1 MPDSDHSPL
10 LVQPT
15 PSIELIF
22 LGTGTSGS
30 LPNVS
35 CLTAPEGASPC
46 KTCLSTLRPEGKK
59 NIRRNTSA
67 VMRIGGKD
75 GKKRFVFP
83 LQRLMRAS
91 ARAVPQDYRYRRRQE
106 LPGSRC

>member
-1 MPDSDHSPL
+1 
-10 LVQPT
+10 
-15 PSIELIF
+15 
-22 LGTGTSGS
+22 
-30 LPNVS
+30 
-35 CLTAPEGASPC
+35 
-46 KTCLSTLRPEGKK
+46 
-59 NIRRNTSA
+59 